1 MEIYIYQS
9 AQHMWRRSLKSML
22 ASNTIHNDLLDTMLQ
37 ICKHEVLKEI
47 KSLNSIAAETGKL
60 QTRLIMTKWLLLFVF
75 NGYIFERSWPFFKTS
90 GSSAD
95 VLACTSLQFIHVE

>member
-47 KSLNSIAAETGKL
+47 KSLNSIAVETGK
-60 QTRLIMTKWLLLFVF
+60 TTD
-75 NGYIFERSWPFFKTS
+75 TS
-90 GSSAD
+90 NND
-95 VLACTSLQFIHVE
+95 QMVVIICV